1 MMPRKKRQVQCLSL
15 TPDNIENI
23 NNKGINLDEF
33 NNWRY
38 LISLQLKRVN
48 HKMTVKNG

>member
-1 MMPRKKRQVQCLSL
+1 MIVRKKRQVQCLAL

-23 NNKGINLDEF
+23 NNKGIDLDEF

-38 LISLQLKRVN
+38 LISIQLKRIN
-48 HKMTVKNG
+48 HKMRVSNG